1 MTAILLMM
9 KPKIHVLFFT
19 IFLTGCISCQN
30 KNISE
35 DPANAASNEE
45 TEIAFKD
52 YEYDFG
58 KIMEGEKVAH
68 IFAFQNK
75 GPGRLVISS
84 AATSC
89 GCTVP
94 RYDKNPIA
102 PGEWGNLE
110 VVFNSSGR
118 TGIQTKTITVRS
130 NANTRVVILKI
141 TAEVISD

>member
-1 MTAILLMM
+1 MM
-9 KPKIHVLFFT
+9 KPKISILFFV
-19 IFLTGCISCQN
+19 IFLAGCMSCQN
-30 KNISE
+30 KNGSE
-35 DPANAASNEE
+35 EPANAASNEE
-45 TEIAFKD
+45 TEIVFKE

-58 KIMEGEKVAH
+58 KIAEGEKVAH

-84 AATSC
+84 ASTSC

-94 RYDKNPIA
+94 RYDRNPIA

-130 NANTRVVILKI
+130 NADTKVVILKI